1 MRDELYD
8 LSRDPSETSNLVAVE
23 PEIARSLTERLETWE
38 RSLEDKRIETRQ
50 AEYDEATLQ
59 RLRGLGYVA

>member
-1 MRDELYD
+1 M
-8 LSRDPSETSNLVAVE
+8 V
-23 PEIARSLTERLETWE
+23 ERLEAWE

-50 AEYDEATLQ
+50 AEYDEVTLQ